1 MLVRLQLGAF
11 FFIPRMRPDELYMA
25 EALKEARKAAENG
38 DVPVG
43 CVVVVGGDVI
53 ARGHNQVELLRDPT
67 AHAEMI
73 AITSACERM
82 GSKWLIDA
90 SVYVTIEPCSMCS
103 GALVLARVK
112 ELVYGAD
119 DPKTGACGS
128 VFNIIDNKC
137 LNHRVHVRKG
147 VLQEQCAFVV
157 SEFFKKKR
165 AAGNK

>member
-1 MLVRLQLGAF
+1 
-11 FFIPRMRPDELYMA
+11 MRPDELYMA